1 MTRVWSKRL
10 QGGGLRAARHS
21 FAAAMLCGL
30 MAAGAAAQAED
41 WGAVEKASKGQER
54 VLVYSTLRP
63 DNWKPIQDALKERY
77 SWIRLEPLRMGSH
90 NEALERYRAE
100 SASGTRSADIVI
112 ASLPEEW
119 PRMSE
124 RKEVIDFDPT
134 DLKKLPKFA
143 KPGPGYFTLSV
154 EPQVMVYNKLL
165 LPAAM
170 QPKGFTDLADKI
182 AKNPALFKNK
192 VSSYNPTI
200 SPFSYGIYWTV
211 KDHHGDKFWPMFDKF
226 ASSVRFEQT
235 TGVIIDKV
243 MTGEYFVGL
252 FLPEPLV
259 PTIDATRGRVL
270 GVLYPNDG
278 TPVSPRTMGIPKTSQ
293 SPDSA
298 KLVVNFLL
306 SEAGQQAMAKGG
318 MMPYY
323 PGVAMPD
330 GRSYEKVVKE
340 GGAAVIV
347 EFKPEM
353 ETGRDAFMGRMRKA
367 LGQ

>member
-1 MTRVWSKRL
+1 MTRVRSNRL
-10 QGGGLRAARHS
+10 QGGGLRAARRS

-30 MAAGAAAQAED
+30 TVAAAAAKAED
-41 WGAVEKASKGQER
+41 WSAAEKASKGQER

-63 DNWKPIQDALKERY
+63 DNWQPIQAALKERY

-112 ASLPEEW
+112 ASLPDEW
-119 PRMSE
+119 PRLSE
-124 RKEVIDFDPT
+124 KKELIDFEPN
-134 DLKKLPKFA
+134 DLKDLPKFA

-154 EPQVMVYNKLL
+154 EPQVLIYNKLL
-165 LPAAM
+165 LPAPM
-170 QPKGFTDLADKI
+170 QPKGFADLADKI
-182 AKNPALFKNK
+182 AKNPTLFKNK
-192 VSSYNPTI
+192 VSSYNPTV
-200 SPFSYGIYWTV
+200 SPFSYSIYWTV
-211 KDHHGDKFWPMFDKF
+211 KDHHGDKFWPLFDRL
-226 ASSVRFEQT
+226 ASAVRFEQT
-235 TGVIIDKV
+235 TGVIVDKV
-243 MTGEYFVGL
+243 MTGEYLVGL

-259 PTIDATRGRVL
+259 PTLDEKRGRVL

-306 SEAGQQAMAKGG
+306 TEAGQKAIAAGG
-318 MMPYY
+318 LMPYRA
-323 PGVAMPD
+323 GVAMPD
-330 GRSYEKVVKE
+330 GRSYAKVIAE
-340 GGAAVIV
+340 GGSAALV

-353 ETGRDAFMGRMRKA
+353 ETGRDAFLGRLRKA